1 MTFRAPS
8 SDVRPF
14 RPRCISS
21 SNALKAAPETP
32 SSRTDLQAW
41 YRCAARDQQATYSSA
56 CLWDH
61 SSLPIGKARCLGWFR
76 KITFKGAAIVGPN
89 LYIRPG
95 IDRAFAVA
103 GPRAGWPRNRSLL
116 IGLGSRRRSASQA
129 IDLPADGGVTL
140 GRLITRKPREHLEH
154 LGNLRDLA
162 STARAG
168 VSEAHC
174 PEVLKSVNTPLG
186 ALMSPQ
192 V

>member
-129 IDLPADGGVTL
+129 IDLPADGGIT
-140 GRLITRKPREHLEH
+140 GRLITPSIAARWRLSLSLSAPTLLADEIRMVREGL
-154 LGNLRDLA
+154 DPWA
-162 STARAG
+162 APA
-168 VSEAHC
+168 V
-174 PEVLKSVNTPLG
+174 
-186 ALMSPQ
+186 
-192 V
+192 